1 MVAKKYKEKVPGV
14 SDPNQND
21 EITSNPNPSL
31 QNLRIYSSKGFRK
44 SSQRWIMNVAN
55 TVFLELRIFWGRYH
69 FRLLVFASTGEYFY
83 YWHWRVLPNVFKVND
98 AKTFKNLVVPFQ
110 ALWSQIIC
118 ILRIASLNWNL

>member
-44 SSQRWIMNVAN
+44 SSQR
-55 TVFLELRIFWGRYH
+55 
-69 FRLLVFASTGEYFY
+69 
-83 YWHWRVLPNVFKVND
+83 
-98 AKTFKNLVVPFQ
+98 
-110 ALWSQIIC
+110 
-118 ILRIASLNWNL
+118 